1 MSDIVVGIRL
11 KADGSGLVG
20 ELKSATGQVEQFNVS
35 VDKTNK
41 TAKTGSTAVSELNAT
56 VNKTA
61 AEARTATS
69 QTNEFN
75 VALDKTEK
83 EAKTGAAAVTVLN
96 KNIDKT
102 ATEARSAASQTIQF
116 NLALDRT
123 DDNARAGS
131 SAVKNLNQS
140 LDKTATEARSASREI
155 AKTDDVIEQLRRKAL
170 RLGAILVS
178 GFAVRDMIRYADQA
192 TNVKNK
198 ITDVTDSSAD
208 LVAMQQTLLVTA
220 NATRSGLSATTDLYA
235 NLSRN
240 ARNLV
245 DTEQDLVDITTT
257 ITKAFA
263 LSGATAAEQSGAIR
277 QLNQGLAAGALR
289 GDEFNSVAEQ
299 APEIMRAIAKQTG
312 LTTGELREFAAEGK
326 ITAEIVVQ
334 AMQNA
339 AQGIDVRFSKMAI
352 SVEQSLTVAQNNLI
366 DFIGKQNDAYGVTE
380 TLGQGVVALSEN
392 LTTLQDILVLS
403 ASVMAGRYVGA
414 LSTAAVAKGLLVKE
428 ALLATPAISRV
439 NLAMGMTAPVAS
451 RAAIATN
458 ALTISMRGLN
468 TAMAFLG
475 GPIGLAITAGAALFY
490 FASQS
495 EIAKEQT
502 GKLSTEIDIL
512 TTKYL
517 ALNEAGRRIEI
528 EKFTQQEIA
537 ARQKLVTLQEQL
549 TAEEAKQRAI
559 KNSPATSQYLPAGNS
574 GNVSALTAQ
583 VAEADAAL
591 SAITDKKKA
600 LFDSTLNID
609 DINQNVSAST
619 KSFQAA
625 NDERID
631 SAIEGYQNETDA
643 YSQELQLRMAVL
655 NGSLTKEE
663 AAIYGSMWKKENAQK
678 QQTARLEQQ
687 ITSFYDTEIE
697 KVKANA
703 DAVAALEQQ
712 KTDRLAEIKQIARDN
727 EALLQQEHQL
737 NLDVMNQGF
746 WEKMRGHMAVTAD
759 DFNAMWGSTFENF
772 AQGIGDAT
780 ASAILEQKNFGDA
793 ARAIARSALSELISG
808 LVQLG
813 VKKLALAAIEKT
825 IGVAGAAATT
835 ATAAATG
842 TAMATAYAPAAAFA
856 SLASFG
862 ANSAPAMAGIAATVG
877 LSESLALAGIAHDG
891 LPINRNEGTY
901 LVRRDEMVL
910 NPKQRENFEQVV
922 QSTKDGGGNGGNVY
936 HFNPTINID
945 ATNATPGMEAKIT
958 DKVNMAL
965 NEYDAKLQEDFSN
978 NGTRSRL
985 LTGRVA

>member
-1 MSDIVVGIRL
+1 MSDIVVGIKL

-20 ELKSATGQVEQFNVS
+20 ELKSASGQVEQFNVS

-41 TAKTGSTAVSELNAT
+41 TAKTGSTAVSELNKT

-61 AEARTATS
+61 AEARTAAS
-69 QTNEFN
+69 QTNELN

-83 EAKTGAAAVTVLN
+83 EAKTGSAAVSGLN
-96 KNIDKT
+96 KTIDKT

-140 LDKTATEARSASREI
+140 LDRTAIEARSATREI
-155 AKTDDVIEQLRRKAL
+155 GKTGNVTEQFKRQAL
-170 RLGAILVS
+170 GLGAILAS
-178 GFAVRDMIRYADQA
+178 GFAVRDLIRYADQA

-198 ITDVTDSSAD
+198 ITDVTNSSEE
-208 LVAMQQTLLVTA
+208 LVTMQKTLLVTA
-220 NATRSGLSATTDLYA
+220 NATRTGLSATADLYST
-235 NLSRN
+235 LSRN
-240 ARNLV
+240 ARELV
-245 DTEQDLVDITTT
+245 DTDQDLIDITGT

-263 LSGATAAEQSGAIR
+263 LSGATTAEADGAIR
-277 QLNQGLAAGALR
+277 QLSQGLAAGALR
-289 GDEFNSVAEQ
+289 GDEFNSVAEG

-326 ITAEIVVQ
+326 ITADIVVQ
-334 AMQNA
+334 ALQNA

-352 SVEQSLTVAQNNLI
+352 SVEQSMTVAQNNLI
-366 DFIGKQNDAYGVTE
+366 DFIGAQNDAYGVTQ
-380 TLGQGVVALSEN
+380 TLGQGIVGLSEN
-392 LTTLQDILVLS
+392 LDTMQDVLVLS
-403 ASVMAGRYVGA
+403 ASIMAGRYVGA
-414 LSTAAVAKGLLVKE
+414 IVAATVAKAGLLRQELLSVPAMNAGYAGLGRKVV
-428 ALLATPAISRV
+428 ALSSAT
-439 NLAMGMTAPVAS
+439 
-451 RAAIATN
+451 IATN

-468 TAMAFLG
+468 VAMGFLG
-475 GPIGLAITAGAALFY
+475 GPVGLAIAAGAALFY
-490 FASQS
+490 FANQS
-495 EIAKEQT
+495 ETAKEET
-502 GKLSTEIDIL
+502 GKLSTEIDTL
-512 TTKYL
+512 TKKYL
-517 ALNEAGRRIEI
+517 ALNEAGRKIELS
-528 EKFTQQEIA
+528 KLTQQEEL
-537 ARQKLVTLQEQL
+537 ARAKILALQEKI
-549 TAEEAKQRAI
+549 AEQEDKAR
-559 KNSPATSQYLPAGNS
+559 NRGPATNQFS
-574 GNVSALTAQ
+574 GIGETVAIAKLQTEMGELDAALTA
-583 VAEADAAL
+583 
-591 SAITDKKKA
+591 ITKKKSA
-600 LFDSTLNID
+600 LFDATLNID
-609 DINQNVSAST
+609 DINQTVSAST
-619 KSFQAA
+619 QKFKAA
-625 NDERID
+625 NDDRID
-631 SAIEGYQNETDA
+631 NAIDGYQYETDA
-643 YSQELQLRMAVL
+643 YSQELQLRLAVL

-663 AAIYGSMWKKENAQK
+663 AAIYGSLWQKENAQK
-678 QQTARLEQQ
+678 QQTKRLEQQ
-687 ITSFYDTEIE
+687 VTAYYDSEIE

-703 DAVAALEQQ
+703 DAVIALEQQ
-712 KTDRLAEIKQIARDN
+712 KADRLAEIKRLARDN
-727 EALLQQEHQL
+727 EVLLQQEHQL
-737 NLDVMNQGF
+737 NLDIMNQGF
-746 WEKMRGHMAVTAD
+746 WGKMRGHMAVTSD

-793 ARAIARSALSELISG
+793 ARAIARGALSELISG

-825 IGVAGAAATT
+825 IGVTGAAAAT

-842 TAMATAYAPAAAFA
+842 AAMATAYAPAAAFA

-862 ANSAPAMAGIAATVG
+862 ANSAPAMAGITTTVG

-922 QSTKDGGGNGGNVY
+922 ENTKDGGNAGGNTY
-936 HFNPTINID
+936 HFTPTIIID
-945 ATNATPGMEAKIT
+945 ATNAAPGMEAKIR
-958 DKVNMAL
+958 DNVNMAL